1 MRHDTLLIF
10 LGMLLTFT
18 VGLGVLLFR
27 CARREPQVVVKTE
40 TVYETVYKTV
50 FRDRPDP
57 VKTQILP
64 DRYFFIP
71 VETVKTVIRND
82 TTYLQLPVEQKTY
95 SDTLY
100 TAWVSGYNPQ
110 LDSIRLRIPTT
121 YVTTTVKE
129 PAPRWSFG
137 VTAGPGLLVTPAG
150 QLHGG
155 VGVTLGVQYRF

>member
-1 MRHDTLLIF
+1 MRHDTLLTF
-10 LGMLLTFT
+10 FGLLLA
-18 VGLGVLLFR
+18 LGV
-27 CARREPQVVVKTE
+27 AVVVLLLRCPRKEPEVIVKT
-40 TVYETVYKTV
+40 ETVYKTV

-71 VETVKTVIRND
+71 VETIRTVTKND
-82 TTYLQLPVEQKTY
+82 TTYIQLPIEQKTY